1 MQNEDDLRGLAK
13 VMDFMRAIS
22 ILFVVINI
30 YWFCYQSFRQW
41 GINIGVV
48 DKILLNFQR
57 TAGLFSNILYTKL
70 FSVVFLALSC
80 LGTKGVKE
88 EKITWNKIYVFL
100 TIGFILFFLNWW
112 LLVLPLPLAANTA
125 LYIFTMTAG
134 YLSLLAAGVWISRL
148 LKNNLMDDVFNLEN
162 ESFAQE
168 TRLIENEYSVNL
180 RSRFYYKKKWNDG
193 WINVVAIFRACIVVG
208 NPGSGKSFCV
218 VNQFIKQQIEK
229 GFAMYLY
236 DYKFP
241 DLSEIAYNHLLN
253 HSDGYK
259 VKPKF
264 YIINFDDPRKSHRCN
279 PINPAFM
286 TDISDAYEA
295 SYTIMLNLNRSW
307 ITKQGDFYNELNK
320 TEDTTVQVKTVSEYK
335 FLDRYGEIGEYI
347 RLELKLLLR
356 NKVCRKSLYSVT
368 AIVLI
373 FSLTISFSDIYD
385 GGSRDFFVLYNYI
398 IFGILFLSP
407 LMSYEGNYIDG
418 LMSRKESIYS
428 LLRAKYILYSIALI
442 IPFVLMIPGMVTGKV
457 SVLEC
462 TAWIIFVPGAVY
474 FCLFQLA
481 VYNNKTLDLNAK
493 MTGRQNV
500 GTGLQNLI
508 AGGAFG
514 VPLLLFFVLNATVGK
529 EVTPWILLVVGIL
542 FIATSRW
549 WLRNVYHRFMKRRYK
564 NMEGFHDSRQK

>member
-1 MQNEDDLRGLAK
+1 MNLFLELRRHGKLAEK
-13 VMDFMRAIS
+13 RHPMYEKSKFGKFWMYFM
-22 ILFVVINI
+22 
-30 YWFCYQSFRQW
+30 
-41 GINIGVV
+41 
-48 DKILLNFQR
+48 
-57 TAGLFSNILYTKL
+57 
-70 FSVVFLALSC
+70 SVF
-80 LGTKGVKE
+80 
-88 EKITWNKIYVFL
+88 W
-100 TIGFILFFLNWW
+100 
-112 LLVLPLPLAANTA
+112 
-125 LYIFTMTAG
+125 AG
-134 YLSLLAAGVWISRL
+134 YLIFFGTTFAFAVDGGAKEAYHVMNSGLIFILALDFLLRLPFLKTPTQEVKPYLLLPIKRSRL
-148 LKNNLMDDVFNLEN
+148 IDFLLLRSGLNSFNLLWLFLFVPFAIITVTKFYGIGGVLTYCIGIWLLIVFNNYWYLLCRTLMDERIWWVLLPIAVYGGIAAALFIPDNSPLFGFFIDLGEGFITGNILTFICVL
-162 ESFAQE
+162 
-168 TRLIENEYSVNL
+168 
-180 RSRFYYKKKWNDG
+180 
-193 WINVVAIFRACIVVG
+193 VAITLMW
-208 NPGSGKSFCV
+208 
-218 VNQFIKQQIEK
+218 FI
-229 GFAMYLY
+229 
-236 DYKFP
+236 
-241 DLSEIAYNHLLN
+241 
-253 HSDGYK
+253 
-259 VKPKF
+259 
-264 YIINFDDPRKSHRCN
+264 
-279 PINPAFM
+279 
-286 TDISDAYEA
+286 
-295 SYTIMLNLNRSW
+295 NRS
-307 ITKQGDFYNELNK
+307 IMQKLVYNELNK

-442 IPFVLMIPGMVTGKV
+442 IPFVLMIPGMVTGRV
-457 SVLEC
+457 SVLGC
-462 TAWIIFVPGAVY
+462 IAWIVFVPGAVY

-508 AGGAFG
+508 SGAAFG

-529 EVTPWILLVVGIL
+529 EITPWILLVIGIL

>member
-1 MQNEDDLRGLAK
+1 MNLFLELRRHGKLAEK
-13 VMDFMRAIS
+13 RHPMYEKSKFGKFWMYFM
-22 ILFVVINI
+22 
-30 YWFCYQSFRQW
+30 
-41 GINIGVV
+41 
-48 DKILLNFQR
+48 
-57 TAGLFSNILYTKL
+57 
-70 FSVVFLALSC
+70 SVF
-80 LGTKGVKE
+80 
-88 EKITWNKIYVFL
+88 W
-100 TIGFILFFLNWW
+100 
-112 LLVLPLPLAANTA
+112 
-125 LYIFTMTAG
+125 AG
-134 YLSLLAAGVWISRL
+134 YLIFFGTTFAFAFDGGAKEAYHVMNSGLIFILALDFLLRLPFLKTPTQEVKPYLLLPIKRSRL
-148 LKNNLMDDVFNLEN
+148 IDFLLLRSGLNSFNLLWLFLFVPFAIITVTKFYGIGGILTYCIGIWLLIVFNNYWYLLCRTLMDERIWWVLLPIAVYGGIAAALFIPDNSPLFGFFIDLGEGFITGNILTFICVL
-162 ESFAQE
+162 
-168 TRLIENEYSVNL
+168 
-180 RSRFYYKKKWNDG
+180 
-193 WINVVAIFRACIVVG
+193 VAITLMW
-208 NPGSGKSFCV
+208 
-218 VNQFIKQQIEK
+218 FI
-229 GFAMYLY
+229 
-236 DYKFP
+236 
-241 DLSEIAYNHLLN
+241 
-253 HSDGYK
+253 
-259 VKPKF
+259 
-264 YIINFDDPRKSHRCN
+264 
-279 PINPAFM
+279 
-286 TDISDAYEA
+286 
-295 SYTIMLNLNRSW
+295 NRS
-307 ITKQGDFYNELNK
+307 IMQKLVYNELNK

-442 IPFVLMIPGMVTGKV
+442 IPFVLMIPGMVTGRV
-457 SVLEC
+457 SVLGC
-462 TAWIIFVPGAVY
+462 IAWIVFVPGAVY

-508 AGGAFG
+508 SGAAFG

-529 EVTPWILLVVGIL
+529 EITPWILLVIGIL
-542 FIATSRW
+542 FIAPSRW

>member
-1 MQNEDDLRGLAK
+1 MNLFLELRRHGKLAEK
-13 VMDFMRAIS
+13 RHPMYEKSKFGKFWIYFM
-22 ILFVVINI
+22 
-30 YWFCYQSFRQW
+30 
-41 GINIGVV
+41 
-48 DKILLNFQR
+48 
-57 TAGLFSNILYTKL
+57 
-70 FSVVFLALSC
+70 SVF
-80 LGTKGVKE
+80 
-88 EKITWNKIYVFL
+88 W
-100 TIGFILFFLNWW
+100 
-112 LLVLPLPLAANTA
+112 
-125 LYIFTMTAG
+125 AG
-134 YLSLLAAGVWISRL
+134 YLIFFGTTFAFAFDGGAKEAYHVMNSGLIFILALDFLLRLPFLKTPTQEVKPYLLLPIKRSRL
-148 LKNNLMDDVFNLEN
+148 IDFLLLRSGLNSFNLLWLFLFVPFAIITVTKFYGIGGVLTYCIGIWLLIVFNNYWYLLCRTLMDERIWWVLLPIVIYGGIAAALFIPDNSPLF
-162 ESFAQE
+162 SFFIDLGE
-168 TRLIENEYSVNL
+168 GFITGNILTFICVL
-180 RSRFYYKKKWNDG
+180 
-193 WINVVAIFRACIVVG
+193 VAITLMW
-208 NPGSGKSFCV
+208 
-218 VNQFIKQQIEK
+218 FI
-229 GFAMYLY
+229 
-236 DYKFP
+236 
-241 DLSEIAYNHLLN
+241 
-253 HSDGYK
+253 
-259 VKPKF
+259 
-264 YIINFDDPRKSHRCN
+264 
-279 PINPAFM
+279 
-286 TDISDAYEA
+286 
-295 SYTIMLNLNRSW
+295 NRS
-307 ITKQGDFYNELNK
+307 IMQKLVYNELNK

-385 GGSRDFFVLYNYI
+385 GGMRDFFVLYNYI

-428 LLRAKYILYSIALI
+428 LLRAKYLLYSIALI
-442 IPFVLMIPGMVTGKV
+442 IPFVLMIPGMVTGRV
-457 SVLEC
+457 SVLGC
-462 TAWIIFVPGAVY
+462 IAWIVFVPGAVY

-508 AGGAFG
+508 SGAAFG

-529 EVTPWILLVVGIL
+529 EVTPWILLVIGIL

>member
-1 MQNEDDLRGLAK
+1 MNLFLELRRHGKLAEK
-13 VMDFMRAIS
+13 RHPMYEKSKFGKFWMYFM
-22 ILFVVINI
+22 
-30 YWFCYQSFRQW
+30 
-41 GINIGVV
+41 
-48 DKILLNFQR
+48 
-57 TAGLFSNILYTKL
+57 
-70 FSVVFLALSC
+70 SVF
-80 LGTKGVKE
+80 
-88 EKITWNKIYVFL
+88 W
-100 TIGFILFFLNWW
+100 
-112 LLVLPLPLAANTA
+112 
-125 LYIFTMTAG
+125 AG
-134 YLSLLAAGVWISRL
+134 YLIFFGTTFAFAFDGGAKEAYHVMNSGLIFILALDFLLRLPFLKTPTQEVKPYLLLPIKRSRL
-148 LKNNLMDDVFNLEN
+148 IGFLLLRSGLNSFNLLWLFLFVPFAIITVTKFYGIGGVLTYCIGIWLLIVFNNYWYLLCRTLMDERIWWVLLPIAVYGGIAAALFIPDNSPLFGFFIDLGEGFITGNILTFICVL
-162 ESFAQE
+162 
-168 TRLIENEYSVNL
+168 
-180 RSRFYYKKKWNDG
+180 
-193 WINVVAIFRACIVVG
+193 VAITLMW
-208 NPGSGKSFCV
+208 
-218 VNQFIKQQIEK
+218 FI
-229 GFAMYLY
+229 
-236 DYKFP
+236 
-241 DLSEIAYNHLLN
+241 
-253 HSDGYK
+253 
-259 VKPKF
+259 
-264 YIINFDDPRKSHRCN
+264 
-279 PINPAFM
+279 
-286 TDISDAYEA
+286 
-295 SYTIMLNLNRSW
+295 NRS
-307 ITKQGDFYNELNK
+307 IMQKLVYNELNK

-442 IPFVLMIPGMVTGKV
+442 IPFVLMIPGMVTGRV
-457 SVLEC
+457 SVLGC
-462 TAWIIFVPGAVY
+462 IAWIVFVPGAVY

-481 VYNNKTLDLNAK
+481 VYYNKTLDLNAK

-508 AGGAFG
+508 SGAAFG

-529 EVTPWILLVVGIL
+529 EITPWILLVIGIL

>member
-1 MQNEDDLRGLAK
+1 MNLFLELRRHGKLAEK
-13 VMDFMRAIS
+13 RHPMYEKSKFGKFWMYFM
-22 ILFVVINI
+22 
-30 YWFCYQSFRQW
+30 
-41 GINIGVV
+41 
-48 DKILLNFQR
+48 
-57 TAGLFSNILYTKL
+57 
-70 FSVVFLALSC
+70 SVF
-80 LGTKGVKE
+80 
-88 EKITWNKIYVFL
+88 W
-100 TIGFILFFLNWW
+100 
-112 LLVLPLPLAANTA
+112 
-125 LYIFTMTAG
+125 AG
-134 YLSLLAAGVWISRL
+134 YLIFFGTTFAFAFDGGAKEAYHVMNSGLIFILALDFLLRLPFLKTPTQEVKPYLLLPIKRSRL
-148 LKNNLMDDVFNLEN
+148 IDFLLLRSGLNSFNLLWLFLFVPFAIITVTKFYGIGGVLTYCIGIWLLIVFNNYWYLLCRTLMDERIWWVLLPIAVYGGIAAALFIPDNSPLFGFFIDLGEGFITGNILTFICVL
-162 ESFAQE
+162 
-168 TRLIENEYSVNL
+168 
-180 RSRFYYKKKWNDG
+180 
-193 WINVVAIFRACIVVG
+193 VAITLMW
-208 NPGSGKSFCV
+208 
-218 VNQFIKQQIEK
+218 FI
-229 GFAMYLY
+229 
-236 DYKFP
+236 
-241 DLSEIAYNHLLN
+241 
-253 HSDGYK
+253 
-259 VKPKF
+259 
-264 YIINFDDPRKSHRCN
+264 
-279 PINPAFM
+279 
-286 TDISDAYEA
+286 
-295 SYTIMLNLNRSW
+295 NRS
-307 ITKQGDFYNELNK
+307 IMQKLVYNELNK

-442 IPFVLMIPGMVTGKV
+442 IPFVLMIPGMVTGRV
-457 SVLEC
+457 SVLGC
-462 TAWIIFVPGAVY
+462 IAWIVFVPGAVY

-508 AGGAFG
+508 SGAAFG
-514 VPLLLFFVLNATVGK
+514 VPLLLFFALNATVGK
-529 EVTPWILLVVGIL
+529 EITPWILLVIGIL

>member
-1 MQNEDDLRGLAK
+1 MNLFLELRRHGKLAEK
-13 VMDFMRAIS
+13 RHPMYEKSKFGKFWMYFM
-22 ILFVVINI
+22 
-30 YWFCYQSFRQW
+30 
-41 GINIGVV
+41 
-48 DKILLNFQR
+48 
-57 TAGLFSNILYTKL
+57 
-70 FSVVFLALSC
+70 SVF
-80 LGTKGVKE
+80 
-88 EKITWNKIYVFL
+88 W
-100 TIGFILFFLNWW
+100 
-112 LLVLPLPLAANTA
+112 
-125 LYIFTMTAG
+125 AG
-134 YLSLLAAGVWISRL
+134 YLIFFGTTFAFAFDGGAKEAYHVMNSGLIFILALDFLLRLPFLKTPTQEVKPYLLLPIKRSRL
-148 LKNNLMDDVFNLEN
+148 IDFLLLRSGLNSFNLLWLFLFVPFAIITVTKFYGIGGVLTYCIGIWLLIVFNNYWYLLCRTLMDERIWWVLLPIVVYGGIAAALFVPDDSPLFGFFIDLGEGFITGNILTFICVL
-162 ESFAQE
+162 
-168 TRLIENEYSVNL
+168 
-180 RSRFYYKKKWNDG
+180 
-193 WINVVAIFRACIVVG
+193 VAI
-208 NPGSGKSFCV
+208 SLMW
-218 VNQFIKQQIEK
+218 FI
-229 GFAMYLY
+229 
-236 DYKFP
+236 
-241 DLSEIAYNHLLN
+241 
-253 HSDGYK
+253 
-259 VKPKF
+259 
-264 YIINFDDPRKSHRCN
+264 
-279 PINPAFM
+279 
-286 TDISDAYEA
+286 
-295 SYTIMLNLNRSW
+295 NRS
-307 ITKQGDFYNELNK
+307 IMQKLVYNELNK

-508 AGGAFG
+508 AGGAFE

>member
-1 MQNEDDLRGLAK
+1 MNLFLELRRHGKLAEK
-13 VMDFMRAIS
+13 RHPMYEKSKFGKFWMYFM
-22 ILFVVINI
+22 
-30 YWFCYQSFRQW
+30 
-41 GINIGVV
+41 
-48 DKILLNFQR
+48 
-57 TAGLFSNILYTKL
+57 
-70 FSVVFLALSC
+70 SVF
-80 LGTKGVKE
+80 
-88 EKITWNKIYVFL
+88 W
-100 TIGFILFFLNWW
+100 
-112 LLVLPLPLAANTA
+112 
-125 LYIFTMTAG
+125 AG
-134 YLSLLAAGVWISRL
+134 YLIFFGTTFAFAFDGGAKEAYHVMNSGLIFILALDFLLRLPFLKTPTQEVKPYLLLPIKRSRL
-148 LKNNLMDDVFNLEN
+148 IDFLLLRSGLNSFNLLWLFLFVPFAIITVTKFYGIGGVLTYCIGIWLLIVFNNYWYLLCRTLMDERIWWVLLPIAVYGGIAAALFIPDNSPLFGFFIDLGEGFITGNILTFICVL
-162 ESFAQE
+162 
-168 TRLIENEYSVNL
+168 
-180 RSRFYYKKKWNDG
+180 
-193 WINVVAIFRACIVVG
+193 VAITLMW
-208 NPGSGKSFCV
+208 
-218 VNQFIKQQIEK
+218 FI
-229 GFAMYLY
+229 
-236 DYKFP
+236 
-241 DLSEIAYNHLLN
+241 NRN
-253 HSDGYK
+253 
-259 VKPKF
+259 
-264 YIINFDDPRKSHRCN
+264 
-279 PINPAFM
+279 
-286 TDISDAYEA
+286 
-295 SYTIMLNLNRSW
+295 IMQKLV
-307 ITKQGDFYNELNK
+307 YNELNK

-442 IPFVLMIPGMVTGKV
+442 IPFVLMIPGMVTGRV
-457 SVLEC
+457 SVLGC
-462 TAWIIFVPGAVY
+462 IAWIVFVPGAVY

-508 AGGAFG
+508 SGAAFG
-514 VPLLLFFVLNATVGK
+514 VPLLLFFILNATVGK
-529 EVTPWILLVVGIL
+529 EITPWILLVIGIL

>member
-1 MQNEDDLRGLAK
+1 MNLFLELRRHGKLAEK
-13 VMDFMRAIS
+13 RHPMYEKSKFGKFWMYFM
-22 ILFVVINI
+22 
-30 YWFCYQSFRQW
+30 
-41 GINIGVV
+41 
-48 DKILLNFQR
+48 
-57 TAGLFSNILYTKL
+57 
-70 FSVVFLALSC
+70 SVF
-80 LGTKGVKE
+80 
-88 EKITWNKIYVFL
+88 W
-100 TIGFILFFLNWW
+100 
-112 LLVLPLPLAANTA
+112 
-125 LYIFTMTAG
+125 AG
-134 YLSLLAAGVWISRL
+134 YLIFFGTTFAFAFDGGAKEAYHVMNSGLIFILALDFLLRLPFLKTPTQEVKPYLLLPIKRSRL
-148 LKNNLMDDVFNLEN
+148 IDFLLLRSGLNSFNLLWLFLSVPFAIITVTKFYGIGGILTYCIGIWLLIVFNNYWYLLCRTLMDERIWWVLLPIAVYGGIAAALFIPDNSPLFGFFIDLGEGFITGNILTFICVL
-162 ESFAQE
+162 
-168 TRLIENEYSVNL
+168 
-180 RSRFYYKKKWNDG
+180 
-193 WINVVAIFRACIVVG
+193 VAITLMW
-208 NPGSGKSFCV
+208 
-218 VNQFIKQQIEK
+218 FI
-229 GFAMYLY
+229 
-236 DYKFP
+236 
-241 DLSEIAYNHLLN
+241 
-253 HSDGYK
+253 
-259 VKPKF
+259 
-264 YIINFDDPRKSHRCN
+264 
-279 PINPAFM
+279 
-286 TDISDAYEA
+286 
-295 SYTIMLNLNRSW
+295 NRS
-307 ITKQGDFYNELNK
+307 IMQKLVYNELNK

-442 IPFVLMIPGMVTGKV
+442 IPFVLMIPGMVTGRG
-457 SVLEC
+457 SVLGC
-462 TAWIIFVPGAVY
+462 IAWIVFVPGAVY

-508 AGGAFG
+508 SGAAFG

-529 EVTPWILLVVGIL
+529 EITPWILLVIGIL